1 MIRPFT
7 DEKIVFDP
15 EEEQFYLVSQGVL
28 GSPRPFRQ
36 VKKIYKDGDV
46 FSVDE
51 DRVIECTLSQA
62 GQRFGVGSILSD
74 IGADNSQLGFTK
86 FEDLPQEVRSQA
98 IDRARKWCVGIL
110 ESTEVQDMTQE
121 ELDERLDELLN
132 ELEEEVESDVE
143 DIKGDGEG
151 LESLTPDEVE
161 DAD

>member
-1 MIRPFT
+1 MIRPLT
-7 DEKIVFDP
+7 EEKIVFDP
-15 EEEQFYLVSQGVL
+15 EEERFYLVSQGVL

-36 VKKIYKDGDV
+36 IKKIYKDGNV

-74 IGADNSQLGFTK
+74 IGADNSELGITEFK
-86 FEDLPQEVRSQA
+86 DLPPEVRSQA

-110 ESTEVQDMTQE
+110 ESTEVQNMTQD

-143 DIKGDGEG
+143 DIEGDAEG
-151 LESLTPDEVE
+151 VESLTPDEVE
-161 DAD
+161 DAS